1 MWDTI
6 LSKVTTIKK
15 MIETLITELTFNS
28 AIDVVRF
35 PCIIGTMIPIPP
47 RIRYNT
53 PNIRVL
59 FLIPLKNLKL
69 LRKIFPFL
77 TSSFLLFTFYFL
89 LFSFTLPPKIYNY
102 NF

>member
-1 MWDTI
+1 MWDTT

-15 MIETLITELTFNS
+15 IIETLITELTFNS

-35 PCIIGTMIPIPP
+35 PCIIGTIIPIPP

-59 FLIPLKNLKL
+59 FLIPLKNFKL
-69 LRKIFPFL
+69 LRKIFPFFPF
-77 TSSFLLFTFYFL
+77 SF
-89 LFSFTLPPKIYNY
+89 FSFTLPPKIYNY

>member
-1 MWDTI
+1 
-6 LSKVTTIKK
+6 

-59 FLIPLKNLKL
+59 FLIPLKK
-69 LRKIFPFL
+69 PQ
-77 TSSFLLFTFYFL
+77 TS
-89 LFSFTLPPKIYNY
+89 
-102 NF
+102 

>member
-1 MWDTI
+1 MKM
-6 LSKVTTIKK
+6 LHLEEKEETTSEKI
-15 MIETLITELTFNS
+15 IETLITELTFNS

-59 FLIPLKNLKL
+59 FLIPLKNFKL

-77 TSSFLLFTFYFL
+77 TSSFLLFFIYFT
-89 LFSFTLPPKIYNY
+89 S
-102 NF
+102 